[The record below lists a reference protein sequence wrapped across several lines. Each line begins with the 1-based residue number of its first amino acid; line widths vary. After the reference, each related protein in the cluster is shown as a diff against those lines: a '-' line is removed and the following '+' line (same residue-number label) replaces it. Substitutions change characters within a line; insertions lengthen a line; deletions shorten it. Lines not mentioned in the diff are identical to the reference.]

1 MPRMFSVFFCF
12 LALILIWSMACGGSN
27 GPLGESESESDRT
40 YPSIGSSS
48 SEEDDEIMERL
59 DVLTEREAEVEDGLC
74 NHEEIDEIW
83 EGFGGWQEDRYG
95 SSLSSEDDFLELSD
109 REKKIFLDRYGYLL
123 DDLENAGRKVC

>member
-12 LALILIWSMACGGSN
+12 LALILVWSMACGGSD
-27 GPLGESESESDRT
+27 GPLGEPESDRT

-48 SEEDDEIMERL
+48 SEEDDEIMERF
-59 DVLTEREAEVEDGLC
+59 VALTEREAEVEDGLC

-95 SSLSSEDDFLELSD
+95 NRLSEDDFLELSD
-109 REKKIFLDRYGYLL
+109 REKKIFLDRFGYLL